1 MIDMNTMLLDDN
13 NDVLVYADF
22 WEDPRGILG
31 VLESAKITLLS
42 IPCGDKTQND
52 ADLLF
57 NKLGE
62 PDAHYAVI
70 TDRDFCKC
78 VLVTDGDTH
87 SWKIESIRVALKEWN
102 SFIDCFEKHG
112 FVSSNDA
119 IVLSI

>member
-1 MIDMNTMLLDDN
+1 MIDMNTMLLDKN

-52 ADLLF
+52 TNLLLD
-57 NKLGE
+57 KRGE
-62 PDAHYAVI
+62 PEACYVEIKDQ
-70 TDRDFCKC
+70 DFCKC
-78 VLVTDGDTH
+78 ILVADGE
-87 SWKIESIRVALKEWN
+87 SWKIKSIRVALREWN
-102 SFIDCFEKHG
+102 SFIECFENQG
-112 FVSSNDA
+112 FVSENEA